1 MTNPMFRFPFSILNA
16 QSHVKWN
23 MEKGTW
29 NMKKFSTDRVYSAF
43 FRINR
48 EKAMNK
54 IEIENRLIDFSVKVV
69 ECISQLEKRSENL
82 HLKDQA
88 IRSCTASALNYG
100 EAQSAE
106 SRKDFVHKL
115 GIVSKELRET
125 GINLKILKRLNP
137 DQQQGSFTALL
148 KENDELLAIF
158 HKTIQTAR
166 QNS

>member
-1 MTNPMFRFPFSILNA
+1 
-16 QSHVKWN
+16 
-23 MEKGTW
+23 
-29 NMKKFSTDRVYSAF
+29 
-43 FRINR
+43 
-48 EKAMNK
+48 MNK
-54 IEIENRLIDFSVKVV
+54 LDLENRLIDFSVKVV
-69 ECISQLEKRSENL
+69 ECVSQLERRSENL

-106 SRKDFVHKL
+106 SRKDFIHKI
-115 GIVSKELRET
+115 GIVMKELRET
-125 GINLKILKRLNP
+125 QINLKILNRMNP
-137 DQQQGSFTALL
+137 GQKNETISALI